1 MLDGENEIAV
11 SHNVVSIQPDLD
23 ECKWTKLQTCHL
35 TRQRGAGESDASRD
49 AESSPTYST
58 FMLPKLAASC
68 VNESMNNVRN
78 SLEHCVTK
86 PWFKQSR
93 WWLIHVFPSGLT
105 KAVYAYCRDR
115 AVLRTHTRILA
126 LTHLY
131 SPEADTGSYT
141 CLCPSCAKMA
151 RLRSSGLTRFAHVS
165 VWESLLAW

>member
-1 MLDGENEIAV
+1 MNKVKNLSFNQAERCGRKRCTERCRV
-11 SHNVVSIQPDLD
+11 LSHL
-23 ECKWTKLQTCHL
+23 LHF
-35 TRQRGAGESDASRD
+35 
-49 AESSPTYST
+49 Y
-58 FMLPKLAASC
+58 MLPKLAASC

-86 PWFKQSR
+86 HWFKRSR

>member
-1 MLDGENEIAV
+1 MNKVTNLSFNQAERCVRKWCIEWCRV
-11 SHNVVSIQPDLD
+11 LSHL
-23 ECKWTKLQTCHL
+23 LHF
-35 TRQRGAGESDASRD
+35 
-49 AESSPTYST
+49 Y
-58 FMLPKLAASC
+58 MLPKLAASC
-68 VNESMNNVRN
+68 VTESMNNVRN

-86 PWFKQSR
+86 PWFKRSR

-105 KAVYAYCRDR
+105 KAVYAYCRDW

-131 SPEADTGSYT
+131 SPEADTGSST